1 MQHSTELQ
9 VVFFNPTATDRHWPP
24 LTATDRHWPPPR
36 RYDARWVQFGRQRVR
51 WNRPRGS
58 HREELAGLGSTQWH
72 QHSKCWCFP
81 SFIRHYTTHFS
92 ERFRKISRMAY
103 FLCFRFLH
111 MIFFCL
117 GVSCVFMTFCPH
129 FCWIIFISRTF
140 KQQCQ
145 VWCLL
150 SKVSTDF
157 IPVIMLWLEWVNGLV
172 CGRRTVSN
180 LRTMVFRGYIIYRTC
195 CMGLQANW

>member
-1 MQHSTELQ
+1 MGPVWSTTRSLE
-9 VVFFNPTATDRHWPP
+9 PATWFTSGR
-24 LTATDRHWPPPR
+24 AC
-36 RYDARWVQFGRQRVR
+36 WVGIH
-51 WNRPRGS
+51 PM
-58 HREELAGLGSTQWH
+58 ASTFKVLML
-72 QHSKCWCFP
+72 SKF
-81 SFIRHYTTHFS
+81 YTTLYNPFQW
-92 ERFRKISRMAY
+92 KISRMAY